1 MKRQL
6 ILEDGSYFIGE
17 GIGSEL
23 ERTGEVV
30 FNTGMT
36 GYQETISDPSYCAQI
51 ITFTYPLIGNYGI
64 NREDFESIKPSAVG
78 VIVGEAADSPSH
90 WQNENT
96 LDSLLK
102 AKHIPGIQGVDTRKL
117 TRIIRKFGTLKG
129 RICSLEVDREQ
140 VIQEL
145 KETQLITTQVA
156 QVSTKDP
163 YQLPGTGYRV
173 VVVDFGLKKG
183 ILREL
188 INRKFDV
195 IVVPFNVKAE
205 EIIRLNPDGV
215 LLTNGPGDPKDVPE
229 AIEMIQAIVGDIPI
243 MGICLGHQLIALAS
257 GANTTKMKFGHR
269 GANHPVK
276 NLETGKV
283 DMTSQN
289 HGYTVELE
297 SLKQTEL
304 EVTHIAVN
312 DGTVEGIKHKTLSV
326 FSVQYHPEA
335 SPGPQDSNPLFED
348 FVKMIEKHKKA
359 GNEVCLNV

>member
-6 ILEDGSYFIGE
+6 VLEDGTYFIGE
-17 GIGSEL
+17 GFGSEE

-30 FNTGMT
+30 FNTGMA
-36 GYQETISDPSYCAQI
+36 GYQETISDPSYCSQI

-64 NREDFESIKPSAVG
+64 NRDDFESIEPAAVG
-78 VIVGEAADSPSH
+78 VIVGEAADAPSH
-90 WQNENT
+90 WQNEST

-102 AKHIPGIQGVDTRKL
+102 AKNIPGIQGIDTRKL

-129 RICSLEVDREQ
+129 KICSIEANREQ
-140 VIQEL
+140 VIEEL
-145 KETQLITTQVA
+145 RTSPLITTQVK

-163 YQLPGTGYRV
+163 YQLPGKGYRV

-188 INRKFDV
+188 IERNLDL
-195 IVVPFNVKAE
+195 IVVPYNVTAE
-205 EIIRLNPDGV
+205 EINRLNPDGL

-229 AIEMIQAIVGDIPI
+229 AIDMIQAIKGKVPM
-243 MGICLGHQLIALAS
+243 MGICLGHQLIALAF
-257 GANTTKMKFGHR
+257 GADTTKMKFGHR

-276 NLETGKV
+276 NLQTGKV

-289 HGYTVELE
+289 HGYTVEME
-297 SLKQTEL
+297 SFEQTDL

-312 DGTVEGIKHKTLSV
+312 DGTVEGIKHKSLPI

-335 SPGPQDSNPLFED
+335 APGPQDANPLFED
-348 FVKMIEKHKKA
+348 FVKLIEQHKKV